1 MEKGCGFGE
10 LALIY
15 NEKRSATISAVEAC
29 STYTLDAIIF
39 KKIIIHSSINKRNL
53 QAGFLDQINLLS
65 KLNFI
70 SNFFVAE
77 TLDRF
82 QKLKLVDGLKEIE
95 VEPGDV
101 IIREGDQ
108 GEEFYIIEEGEVECL
123 KLHEVSGKLGF
134 MKVRTLESGSHFGE
148 LALINNEKRSL
159 SVRAKSKCKLL
170 RLDRE
175 AFTRILG
182 SIEKNLAKDYGN
194 EWQQRLQ
201 KMQERR
207 NNSQTFDKN
216 FIEIQELMKS

>member
-1 MEKGCGFGE
+1 
-10 LALIY
+10 
-15 NEKRSATISAVEAC
+15 
-29 STYTLDAIIF
+29 
-39 KKIIIHSSINKRNL
+39 
-53 QAGFLDQINLLS
+53 
-65 KLNFI
+65 
-70 SNFFVAE
+70 
-77 TLDRF
+77 
-82 QKLKLVDGLKEIE
+82 
-95 VEPGDV
+95 
-101 IIREGDQ
+101 
-108 GEEFYIIEEGEVECL
+108 
-123 KLHEVSGKLGF
+123 

-207 NNSQTFDKN
+207 NNSQTFDNN
-216 FIEIQELMKS
+216 FIEIQELMKTARMMSSNTILEGQQNGSILKQSENSWNKDLLNPSSGNSQNN